1 MEIVVNENNIRIDK
15 YLSLNTDY
23 SRSSISK
30 LINDGLIKVNN
41 KVIKDSYKIKNN
53 DVILIEEDKIIKPS
67 FTKENIPLDILYED
81 DYLMVINKPS
91 GLVVHPGSGVENHT
105 LVNALMYH
113 TDNLSDIEGPYRKG
127 IVHRLDKD
135 TSGLMI
141 VAKTNETH
149 ELLNGYFST
158 HNIKREYIALIN
170 GIFPNKKAKIDIPIK
185 RSNKDFRK
193 MEANF
198 DGKKAITNLE
208 VIKYYDKYTLVK
220 LNLET
225 GRTHQIRAQLA
236 YLGYPV
242 FNDPIYSKDKCTSF
256 GQFLHSHS
264 LTFIHPITKK
274 ELHFEIPLPIEFQNF
289 LDNLY

>member
-113 TDNLSDIEGPYRKG
+113 TDNLSDIEGP
-127 IVHRLDKD
+127 L
-135 TSGLMI
+135 
-141 VAKTNETH
+141 
-149 ELLNGYFST
+149 
-158 HNIKREYIALIN
+158 
-170 GIFPNKKAKIDIPIK
+170 
-185 RSNKDFRK
+185 
-193 MEANF
+193 
-198 DGKKAITNLE
+198 
-208 VIKYYDKYTLVK
+208 
-220 LNLET
+220 
-225 GRTHQIRAQLA
+225 
-236 YLGYPV
+236 
-242 FNDPIYSKDKCTSF
+242 
-256 GQFLHSHS
+256 
-264 LTFIHPITKK
+264 
-274 ELHFEIPLPIEFQNF
+274 
-289 LDNLY
+289 